1 MCLKD
6 SNTKPRVL
14 PTKPTALKAFFLIQ
28 AAQAFCSV
36 KMTARG
42 SSKKEVPR
50 SAPNS
55 ICPSRSIGSQP
66 GAHSAAAT
74 SMSRA
79 RAVSRLHTNSAERMF
94 MCRSCAFVPPI
105 DFKIVFYTTSRTCI
119 SNSFDALRVF
129 VQPWLCTRRP

>member
-6 SNTKPRVL
+6 SNPQSLESYQRNQ
-14 PTKPTALKAFFLIQ
+14 PLKAFFLIQ